1 MLIDWVTVV
10 AQIINFLILV
20 YLLKRFLYGPIVQ
33 AMNEREERIREQIEQ
48 ADRARAEA
56 EERAGAL
63 EREREELERR
73 REELMDEARQEVR
86 QWKDQAL
93 ERVKDEIEQSR
104 QTWMEG
110 LSLEKERTRS
120 RIRKTLS
127 EQVLIVSRKVLNDLA
142 DGSLERSAVEQF
154 LRRLE
159 QARNEQGESFDST
172 GEIHFELGFDS
183 PEHQEMIRS
192 RLSGIFGSREQVRA
206 KVNPE
211 LGFGIMVRA
220 GDRKW
225 DWTLSR
231 YLQDLERT
239 LFDQLSAVASG
250 VRQ

>member
-1 MLIDWVTVV
+1 
-10 AQIINFLILV
+10 
-20 YLLKRFLYGPIVQ
+20 
-33 AMNEREERIREQIEQ
+33 
-48 ADRARAEA
+48 
-56 EERAGAL
+56 
-63 EREREELERR
+63 
-73 REELMDEARQEVR
+73 MDEARQEVR

-206 KVNPE
+206 KINPE

-225 DWTLSR
+225 DWNSPVICRISSGPFSTSFR
-231 YLQDLERT
+231 PSLQGSGSERGGVG
-239 LFDQLSAVASG
+239 AHSG
-250 VRQ
+250 AGGAGARADPFRDHAPLHARGGGPAELHLRGCRLG